1 MKACALFLLLSAFL
15 FAQSPKEVE
24 ITAEPTHH
32 LILQNAQVRVFYVD
46 VAPGAETLTH
56 WHRHDYVFVTLG
68 PTEIVNA
75 VEGKDPLPQKLA
87 DGDTRL
93 VPGNFAHHVHDTAPT
108 DFRNVTVE
116 LLQDE
121 KLRQTSPGQSAT
133 WDEDRGLD
141 ILEGGTKQVLWIK
154 DSIRA
159 TEFEL
164 QPKAAVPSSPHSHPL
179 LLIAVND
186 FDLYLQDPRTH
197 GPHANGAHESMPAA
211 KHFASGSA
219 IWLTPGFSR
228 PLTNAGH
235 SAAKFVTLE
244 FP

>member
-1 MKACALFLLLSAFL
+1 MNRPALLLILLLSTFL
-15 FAQSPKEVE
+15 LAQSPKEVE
-24 ITAEPTHH
+24 ITAEPSHH
-32 LILQNAQVRVFYVD
+32 QIFQNDQVRVFYVD
-46 VAPGAETLTH
+46 VAPGAGTLTH

-68 PTEIVNA
+68 PTEIINA
-75 VEGKDPLPQKLA
+75 VEGKAPIPQKLA

-116 LLQDE
+116 ILQDE
-121 KLRQTSPGQSAT
+121 KLRQSTAS
-133 WDEDRGLD
+133 WDEDRSLD
-141 ILEGGTKQVLWIK
+141 ILEGGTKQILWIK
-154 DSIRA
+154 EGIRA

-164 QPKAAVPSSPHSHPL
+164 QQAAAVPSSPHSHPL
-179 LLIAVND
+179 LLVAVSD
-186 FDLYLQDPRTH
+186 FDLFLQDPRTH
-197 GPHANGAHESMPAA
+197 SSNEPKPAA

-219 IWLTPGFSR
+219 IWLAPGFSR

-235 SAAKFVTLE
+235 SIAKFVTLE